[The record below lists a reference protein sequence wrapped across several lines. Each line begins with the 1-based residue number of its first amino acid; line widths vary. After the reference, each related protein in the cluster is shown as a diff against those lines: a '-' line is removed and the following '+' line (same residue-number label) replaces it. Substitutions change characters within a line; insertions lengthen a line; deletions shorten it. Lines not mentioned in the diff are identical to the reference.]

1 MIYSINKLNSNEN
14 IIMSCS
20 DINPWELNCHVT
32 IIDNNDNIIK
42 KYKLPTTRICYGFIT
57 NKNMFIF
64 IHCKH
69 IDYKVTNII
78 EFYKVDDK
86 YNIVKVNEYTIP
98 TSYSCN
104 NIIGRVCS
112 YENNHTLI
120 WGDLVNYNYCD
131 YVIFNDTI
139 CSDIN
144 HIHDVDYNIEIC
156 FTINE
161 NIIMESDVIA
171 FSEKYFSLKI
181 HSQHENNSCYIK
193 KIELPFTHRFKKV
206 TEIDSIICKLVYN
219 ANNLICLLRVKLYRN
234 IDVLHIEIYFVDI
247 LIDITNNKVIEVSDI
262 ILNKGDLEF
271 GILPSIDYPNIWNKR
286 IDIDL

>member
-1 MIYSINKLNSNEN
+1 MGDDSKPRTVLSLARGMDKMYD
-14 IIMSCS
+14 II
-20 DINPWELNCHVT
+20 P
-32 IIDNNDNIIK
+32 IK
-42 KYKLPTTRICYGFIT
+42 GEKYTVNQEHILCLRASGFPKI
-57 NKNMFIF
+57 
-64 IHCKH
+64 
-69 IDYKVTNII
+69 
-78 EFYKVDDK
+78 
-86 YNIVKVNEYTIP
+86 
-98 TSYSCN
+98 CN
-104 NIIGRVCS
+104 NN
-112 YENNHTLI
+112 YKA
-120 WGDLVNYNYCD
+120 NYNYNIQWIENNNFQSKTFS
-131 YVIFNDTI
+131 YNPKKEETISAAKEVAYKFFNDII

-193 KIELPFTHRFKKV
+193 KIELPFTHKFKKV
-206 TEIDSIICKLVYN
+206 TEVDSIICKLVYN

-262 ILNKGDLEF
+262 ILNKGGLEF